1 MLLDDAMDALEA
13 ADPNTF
19 YGTANALPKGAP
31 WDFTVLK
38 RGSIRR
44 TGGKTGYSDSL
55 VVVIVRERY
64 IPDGLAER
72 VVEAME
78 QLPGINLVKESEHP
92 FDYEV
97 NPQTGNTCEML
108 TLSFAR
114 ARKS

>member
-1 MLLDDAMDALEA
+1 MLIDDAMDALEA
-13 ADPNTF
+13 VDPNTF
-19 YGTANALPKGAP
+19 YGTASALPKGAP
-31 WDFTVLK
+31 WDFTVFK
-38 RGSIRR
+38 RRSIRR